1 MAKTGYTIGW
11 NGQTLTTEKK
21 FWPTT
26 KDMILLDVLGIL
38 NTRLPAHV
46 KSHYALKMDDQQL
59 MNFKTNILTNL
70 DKFIE
75 EIKVL
80 EQLNTLRVDSPTL
93 TTAKG

>member
-1 MAKTGYTIGW
+1 
-11 NGQTLTTEKK
+11 
-21 FWPTT
+21 
-26 KDMILLDVLGIL
+26 
-38 NTRLPAHV
+38 
-46 KSHYALKMDDQQL
+46 MD
-59 MNFKTNILTNL
+59 FKTDILTNL